1 TRWHMNDHNG
11 DGRTD
16 LIGTWRE
23 SDGRAQ
29 VGVLALALPA
39 ADGRAVDAGR
49 GQAVAAPR
57 STGAQ
62 PLLVSGEQRKTLFD
76 VIV

>member
-1 TRWHMNDHNG
+1 MTCAGLPQAASGGHRG
-11 DGRTD
+11 VGLR
-16 LIGTWRE
+16 R
-23 SDGRAQ
+23 